1 MKRTCTT
8 WHVLWSMVMKQSTR
22 YVLSKWS
29 KISFCISWMCWQF
42 TDNREVHLLSLLL
55 IWLVFLTWV
64 LTTALLFTNKLKS
77 LSYISRWCT
86 YLIFF
91 IHKKRFDKN
100 TFTKYSESYQIIFDF
115 LKNKSRVNI
124 LYETK
129 STYLLWWN
137 DGHRTMWRTR
147 YLKRRIVLILLLGG
161 GFIFFLS
168 SKLSKVSCIVS
179 QF

>member
-29 KISFCISWMCWQF
+29 KIFFCISWMCWQF

-137 DGHRTMWRTR
+137 DVKWWSP
-147 YLKRRIVLILLLGG
+147 YDVENSLLKTADCFDFVTGRR
-161 GFIFFLS
+161 FHFFLI
-168 SKLSKVSCIVS
+168 KQIIKG
-179 QF
+179 